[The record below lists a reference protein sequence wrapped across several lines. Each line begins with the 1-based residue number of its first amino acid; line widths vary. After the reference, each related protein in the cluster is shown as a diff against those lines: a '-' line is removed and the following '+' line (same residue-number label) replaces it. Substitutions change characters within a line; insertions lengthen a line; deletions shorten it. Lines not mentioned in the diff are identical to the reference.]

1 MRDGSGDP
9 CYLGSGQWALY
20 EWVPG
25 AAAMSPERHG
35 ELGPEMSP
43 APVDTQLELDVIP
56 EAPLQP
62 VVECR
67 GMRATTD
74 FPRELTG
81 LSPEQIEHH
90 YKAMRNSHASLS
102 RSRGQLL
109 RRSRE
114 LSESRDRFLATLRS
128 YEERL
133 VLIGEEKAEAMR
145 LAQEMHRELQAFETK
160 QQALDRLLTDLDAA
174 KQEAGFWS
182 VFQINQLLDRM
193 RSLLRGGAGADG

>member
-1 MRDGSGDP
+1 
-9 CYLGSGQWALY
+9 
-20 EWVPG
+20 
-25 AAAMSPERHG
+25 MSPERQG

-43 APVDTQLELDVIP
+43 APVDTQLELDVIQ
-56 EAPLQP
+56 EVPLQP
-62 VVECR
+62 VVECK

-160 QQALDRLLTDLDAA
+160 QQALDRLLSDLDAA